1 MILTPV
7 SAEVNLG
14 NAAEEKAIQEAF
26 LQAVQMTITGEK
38 YVDLEGSSSLKQ
50 KLEALYTLNV
60 TSKLKNKKNVKI
72 KNASTAKLK
81 TRTKVEEKGK
91 EGKQHNVKAPRVR
104 GRAAKRRQ
112 STKGAQ
118 GNSMFSM
125 VALINQKL
133 PQTVRKNMKEPAL
146 VNRSGR
152 FAESVKVTDVTQTR
166 QGFPSLGYQYAT
178 RPYQVFEMGRG
189 SPPWS
194 TPDRDPRRLIE
205 GSIREVAATL
215 AMGRFYTRRL

>member
-1 MILTPV
+1 ML
-7 SAEVNLG
+7 
-14 NAAEEKAIQEAF
+14 F
-26 LQAVQMTITGEK
+26 LME
-38 YVDLEGSSSLKQ
+38 
-50 KLEALYTLNV
+50 V
-60 TSKLKNKKNVKI
+60 TSPSTWTCTYLKRRRRRPHSRELKPPGEADARESLAKQAKAKKNVQI
-72 KNASTAKLK
+72 KNAAPVKLK
-81 TRTKVEEKGK
+81 TTTKVEEKGK
-91 EGKQHNVKAPRVR
+91 QGKQHNVKAPRVR

-133 PQTVRKNMKEPAL
+133 PQTVRKNMREPAL

-189 SPPWS
+189 SPPWA